1 MEWIN
6 DLYVFLASVTKN
18 LGIGFVEVFK
28 LQPVTLWG
36 YSLTHVPFNIIMC
49 LVGVFLGTLIGVL
62 PGIGPVATIAML
74 LPVTFSL
81 SPVAALIML
90 AGIYYGAQYGGSTT
104 AILVNIPG
112 ESSSVVTCLD
122 GYQMARQG
130 RAGPA
135 LAVAALGSFFAGC
148 VSTLI
153 VAMFAP
159 PLAEVALKF
168 GPAEYFSLM
177 VLGLVSAV
185 VLAHGSLIKAIA
197 MVIFGLLLGLV
208 GTDVNSGVLRFAFGI
223 SELADGIGFVTVAMG
238 MFGIAEIIGNLEQKE
253 TREIFTNKVS
263 NLWPSKEDWK
273 RFWAPTIRGT
283 ALGSALGILPGG
295 GALLASFGAYTLEK
309 RVSKY
314 AHEFGKGA
322 IEGVAAPESANNA
335 GAQTS
340 FIPLLTLGI
349 PSNAVMALMIGAMM
363 IQGIAPGPQVMNE
376 RPQLFW
382 GMIASMWVGN
392 LMLVV
397 LNLPLIGIWIKLLMV
412 PYRILYPSILI
423 FMAVGV
429 FSISN
434 QPFDCFLMSLF
445 GLLGFICVK
454 LECEPA
460 PLILGFILGP
470 LMEENL
476 RRAMLLSRGD
486 ATVFFDPVHKPI
498 SFSFLLAALV
508 LLVIIALPALRKTRD
523 EAFAAE
529 EQA

>member
-1 MEWIN
+1 MES
-6 DLYVFLASVTKN
+6 LFSN
-18 LGIGFVEVFK
+18 LGLGFSVA
-28 LQPVTLWG
+28 LSGWNLL
-36 YSLTHVPFNIIMC
+36 YC
-49 LVGVFLGTLIGVL
+49 LMGVLLGTLIGVL

-74 LPVTFSL
+74 LPVTFTLNPTS
-81 SPVAALIML
+81 ALIML

-135 LAVAALGSFFAGC
+135 LGIAAIGSFFAGC
-148 VSTLI
+148 VATVIIAL
-153 VAMFAP
+153 FAP

-177 VLGLVSAV
+177 VLGLIAAT

-197 MVIFGLLLGLV
+197 MVLLGLLLGLV
-208 GTDVNSGVLRFAFGI
+208 GTDVNSGVARFSFGV
-223 SELADGIGFVTVAMG
+223 SELTDGIGFVSVAMG
-238 MFGIAEIIGNLEQKE
+238 VFGFAEIISNLEQKE
-253 TREIFTNKVS
+253 QREIFTKKVS
-263 NLWPSKEDWK
+263 NLLPSLQDFKDS
-273 RFWAPTIRGT
+273 WASILRGT

-295 GALLASFGAYTLEK
+295 GALLASFAAYTLEK
-309 RVSKY
+309 KLSWNS
-314 AHEFGKGA
+314 ANFGKGA
-322 IEGVAAPESANNA
+322 IQGVAAPESANNA

-349 PSNAVMALMIGAMM
+349 PSNPVMALMIGAMM
-363 IQGIAPGPQVMNE
+363 IQGIAPGPQVMTE

-397 LNLPLIGIWIKLLMV
+397 LNLPMIGMWIKLLTV
-412 PYRILYPSILI
+412 PYRWLYPSILLFCAI
-423 FMAVGV
+423 GV
-429 FSISN
+429 YSVQNS
-434 QPFDCFLMSLF
+434 PFDVMQTAVF
-445 GLLGFICVK
+445 GVVGYVFVK

-486 ATVFFDPVHKPI
+486 WFVFFQRPI
-498 SFSFLLAALV
+498 SLGMLLVAAFLLAIV
-508 LLVIIALPALRKTRD
+508 LAPTVRKKRE
-523 EAFAAE
+523 EAFVEA
-529 EQA
+529 